1 MIKDNPDNPSG
12 NENIDDEILKPFFD
26 VVDTIYNFITVNKD
40 LITSVANHI
49 REEEKRRLFINNLYL
64 KKYTLCLTYF
74 ENKNLEQLKNK

>member
-64 KKYTLCLTYF
+64 KKYTLGLTYF